1 MTETAPTNDASTNE
15 TPTNAALAGL
25 QKRFDVIVQEVDVA
39 GRRWKLARPRSA
51 DDLIDEEAFQRDGRI
66 PYWADVWVSS
76 RILADELAKPRP
88 RRVRV
93 LELGCGIGLPAL
105 VAAGRGH
112 EVVATDY
119 YAEALEFVLA
129 NAGLNE
135 LPTLSTHVLDWRN
148 PDDLGRFDVVA
159 AADVLYE
166 RPSVP
171 LVAAMLDRYLTD
183 DGIGYVTDPQRN
195 AASGFADECRRL
207 GLKVNCFIR
216 TVQENDKPRPID
228 LYVVKKN

>member
-1 MTETAPTNDASTNE
+1 M
-15 TPTNAALAGL
+15 
-25 QKRFDVIVQEVDVA
+25 
-39 GRRWKLARPRSA
+39 
-51 DDLIDEEAFQRDGRI
+51 
-66 PYWADVWVSS
+66 
-76 RILADELAKPRP
+76 
-88 RRVRV
+88 
-93 LELGCGIGLPAL
+93 
-105 VAAGRGH
+105 
-112 EVVATDY
+112 
-119 YAEALEFVLA
+119 
-129 NAGLNE
+129 
-135 LPTLSTHVLDWRN
+135 LDWRN

-195 AASGFADECRRL
+195 AASGFADECLRL